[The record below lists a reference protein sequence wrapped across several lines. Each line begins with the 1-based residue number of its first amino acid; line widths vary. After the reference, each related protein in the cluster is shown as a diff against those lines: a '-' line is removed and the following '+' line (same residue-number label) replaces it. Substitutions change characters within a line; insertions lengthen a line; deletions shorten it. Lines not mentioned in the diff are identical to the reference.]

1 MATWEKEER
10 EEEENGEEDE
20 GGEETLKERG
30 RR

>member
-20 GGEETLKERG
+20 GGEETLNERG